1 MWFGGRLTLSQIIV
15 LAISIICME
24 VYHTEMPVWGI
35 LVAFGMAI
43 VYIIPVGTV
52 YAVANLNANV
62 LTVLGEIISGYLL
75 PGKPIV
81 MLIFK
86 VRLRT
91 GFHLPAHRTDILP
104 PPVLRLHRP
113 QPSHE
118 LLLRYEARS
127 IHEDPQ
133 AHPLRRAADGL
144 HPGLSDPKSVFP
156 LTHSPSQPH

>member
-1 MWFGGRLTLSQIIV
+1 
-15 LAISIICME
+15 ME

-86 VRLRT
+86 VR
-91 GFHLPAHRTDILP
+91 GP
-104 PPVLRLHRP
+104 PNVTYETAAKTNDSTSSTPTP
-113 QPSHE
+113 PS
-118 LLLRYEARS
+118 AK
-127 IHEDPQ
+127 P
-133 AHPLRRAADGL
+133 
-144 HPGLSDPKSVFP
+144 
-156 LTHSPSQPH
+156 